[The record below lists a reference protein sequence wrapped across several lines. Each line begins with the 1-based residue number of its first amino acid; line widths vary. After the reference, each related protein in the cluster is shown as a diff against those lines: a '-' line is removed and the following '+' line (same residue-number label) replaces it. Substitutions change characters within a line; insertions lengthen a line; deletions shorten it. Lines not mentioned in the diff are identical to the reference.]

1 MIGSRWTHRVYPG
14 WSGNIPLT
22 KNPSYINKA
31 VDAIQDDL
39 GKEQSDNCGIDN
51 WSLEQPM
58 RANLKLKGFLE
69 CLGVT
74 IAVER

>member
-1 MIGSRWTHRVYPG
+1 MSIFPVIRSWWTHRVYPG

-39 GKEQSDNCGIDN
+39 GKDQSDNCGIGN
-51 WSLEQPM
+51 WALEQP
-58 RANLKLKGFLE
+58 
-69 CLGVT
+69 
-74 IAVER
+74 I

>member
-1 MIGSRWTHRVYPG
+1 MSIFPEIGSRWTHRVYPG

-39 GKEQSDNCGIDN
+39 GNEQSDNCGIGN
-51 WSLEQPM
+51 WSLVTGT
-58 RANLKLKGFLE
+58 ANESKLEITGFS
-69 CLGVT
+69 
-74 IAVER
+74 